1 MSISDLDQTTK
12 PSSRRG
18 WRLLAIG
25 LLLGSAVIG
34 LEMQHGVQAQTTDL
48 PSHRERPLSESQPL
62 SPSPEVTS
70 SIGTVV
76 VAKTRP
82 EPRRTNP
89 MPSRERI
96 ILIGLLG
103 LCFAVMAFGG
113 YRLWRRSVN
122 ELLR

>member
-34 LEMQHGVQAQTTDL
+34 LEMQHGVQAQTDL

-62 SPSPEVTS
+62 SPVPRSHRASEPCRGEDTS
-70 SIGTVV
+70 
-76 VAKTRP
+76 
-82 EPRRTNP
+82 
-89 MPSRERI
+89 
-96 ILIGLLG
+96 
-103 LCFAVMAFGG
+103 
-113 YRLWRRSVN
+113 
-122 ELLR
+122 